1 MRPEA
6 HPREEARVI
15 PRYTRPEM
23 AALWSDEHRYQLW
36 LEVELAACE
45 AMAEEG
51 LVPAEVARRLRAAR
65 WQLSAED
72 ARAIEAIE
80 AETRHD
86 VIAFLTHVERRL
98 GPEARVLH
106 LGMTSSDVLDT
117 AFALQLAA
125 ACDRLLAG
133 LDGLRAAVREQAERH
148 RHTVM
153 VGRTH
158 GIHAEPITFGLV
170 LLLWWEELGRQRAR
184 LEAGR
189 RAIAVGKLSGA
200 VGTFAH
206 LPPAVEEKVCARLGL
221 GVEPVSNQVVQR
233 DRHAE
238 FFCALANLGASLE
251 KVAVNLRHL
260 QRTEVGEAAEP
271 FGKGQRGSS
280 AMPHKKNPIG
290 AENLTGVARLLRAYA
305 GAALEDVALWHERDI
320 SHSSVERV
328 IGPDATGLA
337 DYALERMT
345 RIVRGLDVRPERMRQ
360 NLELTHGLVFSQ
372 AVLLELVRAGVERER
387 AYGMVQRHALA
398 AWEGKGS
405 LKGLLLAD
413 AEVTGLVGPGALEAA
428 FDERRLLARVDQ
440 IFQRVLA
447 GGGAPAA

>member
-1 MRPEA
+1 L
-6 HPREEARVI
+6 I

-23 AALWSDEHRYQLW
+23 GALWSDESRYQLW
-36 LEVELAACE
+36 LEVELTAAE
-45 AMAEEG
+45 AMAAQG
-51 LVPAEVARRLRAAR
+51 LVPAEVARRLRAGR
-65 WQLSAED
+65 WQLTAQD

-98 GPEARVLH
+98 GPDARYLH

-117 AFALQLAA
+117 ALGLQLAA

-133 LDGLRAAVREQAERH
+133 LDGLRVAVREQAERH

-158 GIHAEPITFGLV
+158 GIHAEPTTFGLV
-170 LLLWWEELGRQRAR
+170 LALWWEELGRQRAR

-189 RAIAVGKLSGA
+189 KAVAVGKLSGA

-206 LPPAVEEKVCARLGL
+206 LPPAVEEAVCARLGL
-221 GVEPVSNQVVQR
+221 AFEPVSNQVVQR

-238 FFCALANLGASLE
+238 LFSALANLGASLE
-251 KVAVNLRHL
+251 KMAINLRHL

-290 AENLTGVARLLRAYA
+290 CENLTGVARLLRAYA

-328 IGPDATGLA
+328 IGPDATALA

-345 RIVRGLDVRPERMRQ
+345 RIVRGLEVHPERMRA
-360 NLELTHGLVFSQ
+360 NLELTRGLVFSQ
-372 AVLLELVRAGVERER
+372 SVLLKIVQAGVERER
-387 AYGMVQRHALA
+387 AYGLVQRHALA
-398 AWEGKGS
+398 AWEGRGT
-405 LKGLLLAD
+405 LRELLLAD
-413 AEVTGLVGPGALEAA
+413 AEVVGLVGREALEAA
-428 FDERRLLARVDQ
+428 FDEARLLARVDD
-440 IFQRVLA
+440 ILGRVF
-447 GGGAPAA
+447 GRTP

>member
-1 MRPEA
+1 M
-6 HPREEARVI
+6 AR
-15 PRYTRPEM
+15 
-23 AALWSDEHRYQLW
+23 LWTDQHRYQLW
-36 LEVELAACE
+36 LEVELTAAE
-45 AMAEEG
+45 VMAEEG
-51 LVPAEVARRLRAAR
+51 LIPTEAAARLRAGR
-65 WQLSAED
+65 WELGPED

-98 GPEARVLH
+98 GPEARFLH

-133 LDGLRAAVREQAERH
+133 LDALRDALRGQAERH

-170 LLLWWEELGRQRAR
+170 ALLWWQELGRQRVR
-184 LEAGR
+184 LEAAR
-189 RAIAVGKLSGA
+189 RAVAVGKLSGA

-206 LPPAVEEKVCARLGL
+206 LPPAIEERVCARLGL

-238 FFCALANLGASLE
+238 LFAALANLGASVE
-251 KVAVNLRHL
+251 KIAVNLRHL
-260 QRTEVGEAAEP
+260 QRTEVGEASEP
-271 FGKGQRGSS
+271 FGQGQRGSS

-290 AENLTGVARLLRAYA
+290 LENLTGAARLLRAWA
-305 GAALEDVALWHERDI
+305 GAAFENVALWHERDI

-328 IGPDATGLA
+328 IGPDATCLL
-337 DYALERMT
+337 DYALHRLT
-345 RIVRGLDVRPERMRQ
+345 GIVGGLVVHPERMRQ
-360 NLELTHGLVFSQ
+360 NLALTGGLVFSQ
-372 AVLLELVRAGVERER
+372 SVLLRLVQAGVEREC
-387 AYGMVQRHALA
+387 AYGLVQRHALA
-398 AWEGKGS
+398 AWEGRGT
-405 LKGLLLAD
+405 LRELLLAD
-413 AEVTGLVGPGALEAA
+413 EEVVSLLGKESLEAA
-428 FDERRLLARVDQ
+428 FDERPLLARVDQ
-440 IFQRVLA
+440 IFQRVLR
-447 GGGAPAA
+447 